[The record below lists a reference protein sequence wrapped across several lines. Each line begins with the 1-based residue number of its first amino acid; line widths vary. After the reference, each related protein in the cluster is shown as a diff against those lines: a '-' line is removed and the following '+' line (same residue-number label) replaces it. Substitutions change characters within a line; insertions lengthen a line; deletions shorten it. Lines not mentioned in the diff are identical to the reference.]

1 MGIIEDFLLDNIH
14 PDLKR
19 LFEYQWSRFHDTEDI
34 GANKYM
40 VKRILLCDW
49 EGNITWS
56 RDFDFNYSKDQILS
70 KNKQKREDKVIKK
83 WFDALK

>member
-1 MGIIEDFLLDNIH
+1 
-14 PDLKR
+14 
-19 LFEYQWSRFHDTEDI
+19 
-34 GANKYM
+34 M

-56 RDFDFNYSKDQILS
+56 RDFDFNYTKNQILS
-70 KNKQKREDKVIKK
+70 KNKQKRDDKVIKK